1 MPTISLTL
9 GFDQL
14 GLSPKVFAKVSALKF
29 QSPTPIQSG
38 AVPIAL
44 KGVDVIGIAQTG
56 TGKTLA
62 FSLPMLERL
71 RPTEFGLVLAPTR
84 ELAMQIEETLHKL
97 GVSTALIIG
106 GASINQQV
114 HALRARPQV
123 VVATPG
129 RLIDHM
135 DRRSVNLRHAGIVV
149 LDEADR
155 MLDMGFAPAI
165 RRILAATPPR
175 RQTMM
180 FSATMPPEV
189 RKLSEEFMED
199 PETVEVTP
207 AGTPVERI
215 QQEVTYIPHA
225 NKPEALNYLLEEHA
239 GTVLVFAR
247 TRHGA
252 RKVAKALR
260 TANHSA
266 CEIHS
271 DRTMAQ
277 RKDALTGFKSGRY
290 RVMVATDIA
299 ARGIDVKE
307 IELVVNYDL
316 PDNPED
322 YVHRIGR
329 TGRAGHSGRAI
340 TLATPEQAKEVRA
353 IERVLKR
360 AIPVTNPDAAPPAP
374 VVHMPRAF
382 PARNAR
388 QNFVFQSQR
397 SARSGRRG

>member
-1 MPTISLTL
+1 
-9 GFDQL
+9 
-14 GLSPKVFAKVSALKF
+14 
-29 QSPTPIQSG
+29 
-38 AVPIAL
+38 
-44 KGVDVIGIAQTG
+44 
-56 TGKTLA
+56 
-62 FSLPMLERL
+62 
-71 RPTEFGLVLAPTR
+71 
-84 ELAMQIEETLHKL
+84 
-97 GVSTALIIG
+97 
-106 GASINQQV
+106 
-114 HALRARPQV
+114 
-123 VVATPG
+123 
-129 RLIDHM
+129 
-135 DRRSVNLRHAGIVV
+135 
-149 LDEADR
+149 

-290 RVMVATDIA
+290 RVMVATTCRITPRTTCTALA
-299 ARGIDVKE
+299 AR
-307 IELVVNYDL
+307 
-316 PDNPED
+316 
-322 YVHRIGR
+322 
-329 TGRAGHSGRAI
+329 
-340 TLATPEQAKEVRA
+340 
-353 IERVLKR
+353 
-360 AIPVTNPDAAPPAP
+360 AAPDT
-374 VVHMPRAF
+374 RA
-382 PARNAR
+382 
-388 QNFVFQSQR
+388 
-397 SARSGRRG
+397 ARSPSPRRSRPRKCAPSSVC

>member
-155 MLDMGFAPAI
+155 
-165 RRILAATPPR
+165 
-175 RQTMM
+175 
-180 FSATMPPEV
+180 
-189 RKLSEEFMED
+189 
-199 PETVEVTP
+199 
-207 AGTPVERI
+207 
-215 QQEVTYIPHA
+215 
-225 NKPEALNYLLEEHA
+225 LLEA
-239 GTVLVFAR
+239 GFRDELT
-247 TRHGA
+247 
-252 RKVAKALR
+252 
-260 TANHSA
+260 
-266 CEIHS
+266 EI
-271 DRTMAQ
+271 
-277 RKDALTGFKSGRY
+277 
-290 RVMVATDIA
+290 
-299 ARGIDVKE
+299 
-307 IELVVNYDL
+307 
-316 PDNPED
+316 
-322 YVHRIGR
+322 
-329 TGRAGHSGRAI
+329 
-340 TLATPEQAKEVRA
+340 VR
-353 IERVLKR
+353 
-360 AIPVTNPDAAPPAP
+360 
-374 VVHMPRAF
+374 
-382 PARNAR
+382 
-388 QNFVFQSQR
+388 
-397 SARSGRRG
+397 

>member
-329 TGRAGHSGRAI
+329 TGRAGKTGTAI
-340 TLATPEQAKEVRA
+340 SLVEPIDRRLLRQIEQRLRQRLESSP
-353 IERVLKR
+353 
-360 AIPVTNPDAAPPAP
+360 IPSRLDG
-374 VVHMPRAF
+374 
-382 PARNAR
+382 
-388 QNFVFQSQR
+388 Q
-397 SARSGRRG
+397 